1 MRAQLCQYHI
11 ACDWVKF
18 MDEKRILCWIFIN
31 PAITRDT
38 CKIKSPVN
46 VENKVMEKDI
56 QKRNEWKE
64 PLCEYI

>member
-11 ACDWVKF
+11 ACDWVEF
-18 MDEKRILCWIFIN
+18 VDEN

-46 VENKVMEKDI
+46 VENKGMEKDI

-64 PLCEYI
+64 TLCEYI